1 MERAR
6 IQNRAGGLAE
16 SRQKAVGETT
26 TGGNGNSNQI
36 ERAADQVRRV
46 TKLLRQ
52 GSQEDW
58 TSLSLSRAQLRIL
71 VLLQKD
77 GAAAVG
83 QLAGALGV
91 TLPSVT
97 ATVDRLV
104 HAGLVSREDDPN
116 DRRRVINRL
125 TPAGQTLL
133 ERLQEG
139 RRARL
144 VGALERLTPDEL
156 EALVAALTRF
166 ELVLRE
172 TGNEE
177 PTA

>member
-1 MERAR
+1 MDTAKTETAR
-6 IQNRAGGLAE
+6 TG
-16 SRQKAVGETT
+16 TT
-26 TGGNGNSNQI
+26 VPEPMASKI
-36 ERAADQVRRV
+36 ERTADQVRRI

-71 VLLQKD
+71 VLLQRE
-77 GAAAVG
+77 GSAAVG
-83 QLAGALGV
+83 QLAAALGV

-125 TPAGQTLL
+125 TPAGLTLL

-144 VGALERLTPDEL
+144 VAALERLAPNEL
-156 EALVAALTRF
+156 EALVASLDRF
-166 ELVLRE
+166 ETALRE

-177 PTA
+177 PVE

>member
-1 MERAR
+1 MEPSKTA
-6 IQNRAGGLAE
+6 ALA
-16 SRQKAVGETT
+16 SI
-26 TGGNGNSNQI
+26 SI
-36 ERAADQVRRV
+36 EQTADLVRRV
-46 TKLLRQ
+46 TRLLRQ

-71 VLLQKD
+71 ILLQQEK
-77 GAAAVG
+77 AAAVG
-83 QLAGALGV
+83 RLASTLGV
-91 TLPSVT
+91 TLPSIT

-104 HAGLVSREDDPN
+104 QAGLVTREDDPS

-125 TPAGQTLL
+125 TPAGQALL

-156 EALVAALTRF
+156 AALGSALQRF
-166 ELVLRE
+166 ETVLSE
-172 TGNEE
+172 TGNE
-177 PTA
+177 PPR

>member
-1 MERAR
+1 MDTAKTEAASME
-6 IQNRAGGLAE
+6 
-16 SRQKAVGETT
+16 SAV
-26 TGGNGNSNQI
+26 SSAAASPI
-36 ERAADQVRRV
+36 ERTADQVRRI

-71 VLLQKD
+71 VLLQQEK
-77 GAAAVG
+77 AAAVG

-91 TLPSVT
+91 TLPSIT

-144 VGALERLTPDEL
+144 VAALERLKAGEL
-156 EALVAALTRF
+156 DALAASLARFEAAL
-166 ELVLRE
+166 RE
-172 TGNEE
+172 SAGEE
-177 PTA
+177 PPR